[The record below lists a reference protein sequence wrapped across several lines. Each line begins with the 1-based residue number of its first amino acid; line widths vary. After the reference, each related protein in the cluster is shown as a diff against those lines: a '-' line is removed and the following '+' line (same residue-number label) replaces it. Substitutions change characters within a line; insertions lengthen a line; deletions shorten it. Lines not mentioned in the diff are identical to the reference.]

1 MAKPARKNL
10 RKKPRGRPAG
20 RRYSGTIPV
29 RLEPETIAAIDRWTA
44 GHELTRS
51 EAIRRLVEI
60 GLAAARRAG
69 LRRNKASKA
78 SEMAGEEID
87 RLPADPAV
95 SNEERQLRKQRLLKG
110 PREFRE
116 FRDRRERRK
125 PKG

>member
-1 MAKPARKNL
+1 MAKPARKNA

-29 RLEPETIAAIDRWTA
+29 RLEPETIAAIDTWTA

-60 GLAAARRAG
+60 GLAAVRRAG
-69 LRRNKASKA
+69 TRRKHASKA
-78 SEMAGEEID
+78 LELASAAID
-87 RLPADPAV
+87 RLADP
-95 SNEERQLRKQRLLKG
+95 SLSDEERQLRKRRLLKG

-116 FRDRRERRK
+116 LRDR
-125 PKG
+125 PKVKT

>member
-29 RLEPETIAAIDRWTA
+29 RLEPETIAAIDTWTA

-69 LRRNKASKA
+69 VRRNKASKA

-87 RLPADPAV
+87 RLADPSV
-95 SNEERQLRKQRLLKG
+95 TDEERQLRKQRLLKG

-116 FRDRRERRK
+116 FRDLRDRRK

>member
-1 MAKPARKNL
+1 MAKPARKNP

-20 RRYSGTIPV
+20 RRYGGTIPV

-69 LRRNKASKA
+69 ARRNKASKA

-87 RLPADPAV
+87 RLADPSV
-95 SNEERQLRKQRLLKG
+95 TDEERQLRKQRLLKG

-116 FRDRRERRK
+116 LRDLRDRRK